1 MTPEE
6 RSIEIEKTR
15 LSMGI
20 LPMSIVRQMKADDKK
35 RAERAKQR
43 ANTRGSA
50 VPEPLEIDDGATTTG
65 RTTSSLTTATTT
77 LTKVGI
83 ETPMTTTPVA
93 TATPTTIT
101 LSQPMMNK
109 QRRRTA
115 AKEKPPQVPSGFPVM
130 LTGHARKHLKR
141 ERLPMF
147 WSQSAQNTQLPSSW
161 QKMVWIVLM
170 RSKN

>member
-1 MTPEE
+1 MTERGQREPNKGPTPEAQLYPN
-6 RSIEIEKTR
+6 RSKSTMTLIKMT
-15 LSMGI
+15 M
-20 LPMSIVRQMKADDKK
+20 
-35 RAERAKQR
+35 
-43 ANTRGSA
+43 T
-50 VPEPLEIDDGATTTG
+50 TTTG

-83 ETPMTTTPVA
+83 ETPMKTNPVT
-93 TATPTTIT
+93 TATPTTT
-101 LSQPMMNK
+101 TPSQPMTNK

-115 AKEKPPQVPSGFPVM
+115 AEEKPPQVPSGFPVM

-147 WSQSAQNTQLPSSW
+147 WSQSTQNPQLPSSW
-161 QKMVWIVLM
+161 RKMVWIVSM